1 MNLNALGGFEGRPAS
16 LRSRSRSS
24 RQRLGL
30 VTALVAVPCCL
41 AAQPSREPF
50 WIAARYD
57 GNRVVIYFDAVKFN
71 NTVPRNARRLV
82 QPVSAIFPPIELPSN
97 YLASFL
103 QQPGASRFALGE
115 EFDVLTGIDAIR
127 VRLTRLVG
135 TEGDEG
141 VGNDSYIGALATV
154 IGDCPLLAGIDFYAV
169 RTHREPVCGTKR
181 SPGHP
186 VRIPAHF
193 ATLVNDPVRFDLQT
207 RMVALLT
214 ERMRSIASEVQ
225 RRTAEGH
232 SPAFTVQSF
241 QVADGSLRYYAT
253 VQWKSGSVPADSD
266 FSLSAWFT
274 ATPTL
279 RILAIEA
286 DQNFELRILNVAD
299 LGEGRTGII
308 LETQGNDSI
317 STDLLEYRDGS
328 DAAHMR
334 HLQSLAA
341 GE

>member
-1 MNLNALGGFEGRPAS
+1 M
-16 LRSRSRSS
+16 
-24 RQRLGL
+24 
-30 VTALVAVPCCL
+30 
-41 AAQPSREPF
+41 
-50 WIAARYD
+50 
-57 GNRVVIYFDAVKFN
+57 VIYFDAVKFN

-82 QPVSAIFPPIELPSN
+82 QPVSAIFPPIELPPD
-97 YLASFL
+97 YLAGFL
-103 QQPGASRFALGE
+103 KQPGVFRFALGE

-127 VRLTRLVG
+127 VKLTRLVG

-154 IGDCPLLAGIDFYAV
+154 VGDCPLLAGTDFYVV
-169 RTHREPVCGTKR
+169 RTHKEPICGTKPR
-181 SPGHP
+181 PAHP
-186 VRIPAHF
+186 VRIPTHF

-214 ERMRSIASEVQ
+214 ERMRSIASEEARQ
-225 RRTAEGH
+225 TAEGH
-232 SPAFTVQSF
+232 PPAFAVQPF
-241 QVADGSLRYYAT
+241 QVSDGSLRYYAT
-253 VQWKSGSVPADSD
+253 VKWKSGSVPADSD

-279 RILAIEA
+279 RILAIEG
-286 DQNFELRILNVAD
+286 DQNFDLQILNVAD
-299 LGEGRTGII
+299 LGGGRTGMIV
-308 LETQGNDSI
+308 ENQGEDSI
-317 STDLLEYRDGS
+317 STELLEYRDSS